1 MTLHVNSAHLEYLTP
16 EREDVAFLEDDTS
29 DFDSIW
35 QLEKGAKEGLTN
47 GVDHSPTQPKNLN
60 CIHSKKAMAAAAAS
74 NTPAV
79 AAMDS
84 PMSTSTEISE
94 VSMSSPAHSSTS
106 SGAGAI
112 QKRLKVIV
120 IYRVHLD

>member
-29 DFDSIW
+29 EFDSIW

-47 GVDHSPTQPKNLN
+47 GVDESPTQPKTLN
-60 CIHSKKAMAAAAAS
+60 CIHSKK
-74 NTPAV
+74 PATNP
-79 AAMDS
+79 MDS

-94 VSMSSPAHSSTS
+94 VGSMSSPAHSSI
-106 SGAGAI
+106 GY
-112 QKRLKVIV
+112 VIDTERNEISRFDLCAQSV
-120 IYRVHLD
+120 SALRTALV